1 MAEYRLDIVGS
12 AEGLLTGLNNAQ
24 EALQEVSAE
33 AVATGKATQAAFA
46 QTGGIEKMQRSL
58 KDQFI
63 FLGKTEVQLNKLRTA
78 LKNTFDPKEVAALN
92 VQLKQTGESLIKFD
106 QETDKTV
113 SSQKSLKAQLRE
125 NKAILAE
132 MEEQG
137 LETTK
142 SFFDLQ
148 VQTGKLQDQINDTN
162 ERIKFFGSDTK
173 GLDGLIGVTKA
184 ATAGFAVGQGAAAL
198 FGAENE
204 NVQKALLKVNA
215 AMAILNGLQEIQQA
229 LQKSSAARIT
239 IETGLIKLKTLF
251 LGQEAIATEAVN
263 AGQARGIALSK
274 AFRIA
279 LASIG
284 IGALIAGIGYLI
296 ASFEELKASF
306 SGVSTE
312 AKNMASATEAA
323 REASDRALKVF
334 ELEERALRA
343 VGVAEKDLAAL
354 RLKNLKDNVSAR
366 DAEIAAAE
374 RILNDLEATRKKNAS
389 GKGAIF
395 RSILGPSQ
403 EDVDEQR
410 KLLLDLKHQ
419 RLEASTQILEVIKSE
434 SDRLDSENDKQVD
447 SKTKATKAIIDS
459 DFVLYRHKVEMDK
472 LLLDQAKKAN
482 EGFDKLMA
490 KPAGTD
496 PEQEEKEQKE
506 ALANKIKFLDDL
518 ETIALLQ
525 KDIEFE
531 QGTKSIEETRRIAK
545 EKLDIEI
552 DFAQRRLDLLLAS
565 GGDEGQVK
573 ALQLAIE
580 KGKNALEGMAEDG
593 DNTNF
598 LKAIGLGDI
607 SEEDLGKIIEGV
619 KIIANSIKQIFS
631 DLLDGA
637 INSNETLIQNLDDQI
652 SKVQAN
658 IEKQEALQRE
668 GQANNLAAEREN
680 LDRLQAERLKA
691 FEKQK
696 QLERQ
701 KLTLD
706 AVTQVSSMITA
717 SANIFKSLSPLGP
730 VGVAL
735 AVVAIAT
742 MFAAFANSQVQAR
755 KAINQQTLGKGGLV
769 KGKRHDSDGWGGER
783 YVSDSGNET
792 YIEDGE
798 YVVNR
803 KQSQKYYNLI
813 EAINNDNL
821 KQMLNGTGVQL
832 SEDKIEA
839 HKQLK
844 QGYNDAQIV
853 RQMGLSGGD
862 NQTEEFRKDFKKFV
876 EKQESKPNITYAGG
890 YKIEVRGNRTIK
902 TKLNG

>member
-239 IETGLIKLKTLF
+239 IETALQKIKIFFLGAETAATEGLTKAQIAGANAAKVLKGALISTGIIGLITLLASAAESMGLFGGSTEDTTDKIKDQTKALQENIKTYEEQIELMT
-251 LGQEAIATEAVN
+251 QANERV
-263 AGQARGIALSK
+263 AGGLNDKKRELELLQARGADAQKI
-274 AFRIA
+274 
-279 LASIG
+279 
-284 IGALIAGIGYLI
+284 
-296 ASFEELKASF
+296 FEKEQQIR
-306 SGVSTE
+306 
-312 AKNMASATEAA
+312 
-323 REASDRALKVF
+323 REEKKG
-334 ELEERALRA
+334 LEERLRA
-343 VGVAEKDLAAL
+343 LTIFGVATEERELQVAE
-354 RLKNLKDNVSAR
+354 LKQDILDKDNEITAATISNTVRRANAAKEASEKVR
-366 DAEIAAAE
+366 KLAEAERKAAE
-374 RILNDLEATRKKNAS
+374 DFLNNNLGNQENNDKKILDNELKFLNTLEQ
-389 GKGAIF
+389 I
-395 RSILGPSQ
+395 
-403 EDVDEQR
+403 
-410 KLLLDLKHQ
+410 KLLEL
-419 RLEASTQILEVIKSE
+419 
-434 SDRLDSENDKQVD
+434 
-447 SKTKATKAIIDS
+447 
-459 DFVLYRHKVEMDK
+459 
-472 LLLDQAKKAN
+472 
-482 EGFDKLMA
+482 
-490 KPAGTD
+490 
-496 PEQEEKEQKE
+496 
-506 ALANKIKFLDDL
+506 
-518 ETIALLQ
+518 
-525 KDIEFE
+525 DIEFE
-531 QGTKSIEETRRIAK
+531 SGDKSIENQKRIAAA
-545 EKLDIEI
+545 KLQIQIES
-552 DFAQRRLDLLLAS
+552 AQ
-565 GGDEGQVK
+565 K
-573 ALQLAIE
+573 QLE
-580 KGKNALEGMAEDG
+580 L
-593 DNTNF
+593 
-598 LKAIGLGDI
+598 LKASNMTGVNDLEMKQIEAFIAKARNDI
-607 SEEDLGKIIEGV
+607 ADLGKTEDPSDNPLIKALGLDIDPEGLN
-619 KIIANSIKQIFS
+619 KIKEGLAIIADNIKQIFS

-637 INSNETLIQNLDDQI
+637 ISANEGVINNLDDQI

-706 AVTQVSSMITA
+706 AATQVSSMITA

-735 AVVAIAT
+735 AVVAIAS

-803 KQSQKYYNLI
+803 KQSQKYYKLI

-844 QGYNDAQIV
+844 QGYNDAQVV

-862 NQTEEFRKDFKKFV
+862 NNTEKLRKDFNDFRNEQKTKSV
-876 EKQESKPNITYAGG
+876 ITYQDG
-890 YKIEVRGNRTIK
+890 KRIEIRGNRTIITRLK
-902 TKLNG
+902 